1 MFQKIFIY
9 FGILQLQST
18 LSLSLSL
25 SLIVL
30 ISTISSASSDEQCQS
45 LLQVSSGYPQCTPHG
60 NCTGLT
66 CVKTVL
72 VVSITTSFTVE
83 KCHDPVLVN
92 VIVTASGNTYHLTF
106 DHSTTGTIDSYTFNW
121 IMSRNDSYVQVEVQL
136 NYNLLIL
143 HI

>member
-1 MFQKIFIY
+1 MF
-9 FGILQLQST
+9 
-18 LSLSLSL
+18 
-25 SLIVL
+25 
-30 ISTISSASSDEQCQS
+30 ISTISSAPSDEQCQS
-45 LLQVSSGYPQCTPHG
+45 LLQVSSENTQCTPHG

-72 VVSITTSFTVE
+72 IVSITTSFTVE

-92 VIVTASGNTYHLTF
+92 VIVTANGNTYHRTF
-106 DHSTTGTIDSYTFNW
+106 DQTTTGTIDSYSFNW